1 MDDQLVI
8 AGKTFSSRLMLGTGR
23 YRNNEEMIKSIESS
37 GAEILTVAIRRLD
50 LTNPNEKT
58 VLDDFDWEKYTILPN
73 TAIKLPSSSL
83 NIFML

>member
-50 LTNPNEKT
+50 LSNPNKKT
-58 VLDDFDWEKYTILPN
+58 VLDFFDWEKYTILPN
-73 TAIKLPSSSL
+73 FYHLDYL
-83 NIFML
+83 

>member
-1 MDDQLVI
+1 VISLYFIYYYNRTWNRIFGFSKGLDAMDDQLVI

-50 LTNPNEKT
+50 LSNPNE
-58 VLDDFDWEKYTILPN
+58 
-73 TAIKLPSSSL
+73 
-83 NIFML
+83 